1 MVVGV
6 CKLRLILHDVNSL
19 KSKRSIIKKII
30 ERTKNR
36 FPVSIAEVGDHDL
49 WQSSVIGFCIT
60 GNDRVFI
67 NSSIDR
73 VVDYIETLFL
83 ADIAD
88 RYMEIIN
95 I

>member
-1 MVVGV
+1 MVVGI
-6 CKLRLILHDVNSL
+6 CKLKLILHDINSL

-30 ERTKNR
+30 ERARNR
-36 FPVSIAEVGDHDL
+36 FSVSIAEVGDHDL
-49 WQSSVIGFCIT
+49 WQSSVIGFCIA

-67 NSSIDR
+67 NSSIDK
-73 VVDYIETLFL
+73 VVAFIEELFL
-83 ADIAD
+83 ADIID